1 MKTKIL
7 LTFVAAVLCLLP
19 SSLRAEAAAT
29 PAIRASYAGPV
40 KFATD
45 KMTVPVGK

>member
-1 MKTKIL
+1 VSGVKSL
-7 LTFVAAVLCLLP
+7 LLSHIAPDVEN
-19 SSLRAEAAAT
+19 AEDEVRKS
-29 PAIRASYAGPV
+29 IRASYAGPV